1 MASQAKKNTDDDNQ
15 GNFDGVSVAL
25 FPGWQQ
31 RAKAKLHSIKRKGH
45 KKLPKPTSSLA
56 GRITGKYLYHVIDE
70 KPAEDG
76 VDDDPANRV
85 FTMKQKQDQADLY
98 YWIVSKQATSS
109 PLHPPSR
116 RAVRRIS

>member
-45 KKLPKPTSSLA
+45 KKLPKPTSPLA

-76 VDDDPANRV
+76 VDDDPH
-85 FTMKQKQDQADLY
+85 Q
-98 YWIVSKQATSS
+98 
-109 PLHPPSR
+109 HPSGASCSR
-116 RAVRRIS
+116 